1 MVNDDGTFRKI
12 THLGMSFGSPRSVEN
27 SAVGDSSVVA
37 DINNISAK
45 SDDVAIDD
53 SAPAP
58 ASKQPRKSKSVGF
71 VSTGK
76 VRWFLKKES
85 ITAATFQDED
95 YPVDFSER
103 KVLRKQVKSE
113 RVQSSM
119 PFSMSLLDNGAFAA
133 KESSRHQYAIKPVI
147 TNQTT
152 SNKQIQ
158 VVLLQSQQYTQIL
171 YQTMKHIHQDRDLLF
186 EALLK
191 WCGFF
196 HGANTIDDRG
206 GGSKRG
212 ALAAFL
218 TILPPK
224 LGTRALLELFHDGN
238 YLDLL
243 KFPSPSGGSR
253 DKIETKAVATV
264 KGNGQQTALDSLEGD
279 LAPFSL
285 NDDEE
290 VEQDILSPNETEIQT
305 RDGSNDALL
314 QKLVAEHGLEDDCPL
329 PTDDYSRALLWKYCL
344 SVAGASW
351 HAASLLVESEN
362 EHHADVAINWGGGRH
377 HAHAGKAGGFCYV
390 NDIVLAIKRL
400 LQSQSIDASGIPT
413 PSRVLY
419 IDIDIHHCDG
429 VQQAFYSTDR
439 VMTASFHRNSPGFFP
454 ATSGFVREKGEI
466 DTAGFGYNLNVP
478 LPTGIDDVTFIRMYR
493 KMVFGLVNS
502 FDPDFIVLCVGAD
515 GLEGDA
521 LVTGKLHST
530 DHSSTGEGWSL
541 SPEGLAECVRITS
554 SLCAG
559 LSEDMICTRPM
570 KEEKKENQPD
580 ETASDCSHPETK
592 ATHDSRE
599 SFQVGKRR
607 KLLVLGGGGYTP
619 TETARANLLC
629 TAAACE
635 GARSGLLWSELPKD
649 IPSHDYFPRYGPLFE
664 LVSEEKKQDIWN
676 SYDDQSSA
684 VNPCNVETK
693 KSTSPFF
700 DRHALQQ
707 GIHAIELACLFI
719 DRQRKK
725 AANSSISFNSY
736 SEPNDR
742 DDDIW
747 VEDTRRKKK
756 SSQGGRRRKKKKEV

>member
-1 MVNDDGTFRKI
+1 
-12 THLGMSFGSPRSVEN
+12 MSFGSPLSVES
-27 SAVGDSSVVA
+27 SAVGDSILSSVVI
-37 DINNISAK
+37 DNNISAK
-45 SDDVAIDD
+45 SDDVAAE
-53 SAPAP
+53 SPAPAP
-58 ASKQPRKSKSVGF
+58 ASKEPRKRKSVGF

-95 YPVDFSER
+95 YPVDFSEERR
-103 KVLRKQVKSE
+103 KVLRKQVVKSE

-171 YQTMKHIHQDRDLLF
+171 YQTMKHIHQDRDLLL

-243 KFPSPSGGSR
+243 EFPSPSGGSR
-253 DKIETKAVATV
+253 EIETNAVATL
-264 KGNGQQTALDSLEGD
+264 KGD

-290 VEQDILSPNETEIQT
+290 GEQDILSPNETEIQT
-305 RDGSNDALL
+305 RDGSNDVLL
-314 QKLVAEHGLEDDCPL
+314 QKLLAEHGLEDDCPL

-344 SVAGASW
+344 SIAGASW

-362 EHHADVAINWGGGRH
+362 IHHADVAINWGGGRH

-400 LQSQSIDASGIPT
+400 LQSQSVDASGIPS

-493 KMVFGLVNS
+493 KMLFGLVNS
-502 FDPDFIVLCVGAD
+502 FDPNFIVLCVGAD

-559 LSEDMICTRPM
+559 LSEEMICTRPIQ
-570 KEEKKENQPD
+570 EEKKENQPD

-592 ATHDSRE
+592 TTYDSRE
-599 SFQVGKRR
+599 SLHQVGKRR

-619 TETARANLLC
+619 TETARLNLLC

-676 SYDDQSSA
+676 SYDAQSSA
-684 VNPCNVETK
+684 ITPCNVETK
-693 KSTSPFF
+693 ESTSPFF

-756 SSQGGRRRKKKKEV
+756 ASQGGRRRKKKKEV

>member
-1 MVNDDGTFRKI
+1 
-12 THLGMSFGSPRSVEN
+12 MSFGSPLSTES
-27 SAVGDSSVVA
+27 SAAGVFSVA
-37 DINNISAK
+37 DNKNGEDAT
-45 SDDVAIDD
+45 VEE
-53 SAPAP
+53 SAPASSSP
-58 ASKQPRKSKSVGF
+58 SKQPRKSKSVGF
-71 VSTGK
+71 APTGK
-76 VRWFLKKES
+76 VRWFMKKES
-85 ITAATFQDED
+85 ITAASFQDEE
-95 YPVDFSER
+95 YPVDFSEERR
-103 KVLRKQVKSE
+103 KVLRKQVVKPE
-113 RVQSSM
+113 RVQSNM
-119 PFSMSLLDNGAFAA
+119 PFSMSLLDNGAFAM
-133 KESSRHQYAIKPVI
+133 KEKSQHVLKPMITKHTSSK
-147 TNQTT
+147 
-152 SNKQIQ
+152 KQIQ
-158 VVLLQSQQYTQIL
+158 VVLLQSHQYTQIL
-171 YQTMKHIHQDRDLLF
+171 YQTMKHIHQDRDLLLD
-186 EALLK
+186 ALLK

-196 HGANTIDDRG
+196 HGAKTIEKTSSG

-224 LGTRALLELFHDGN
+224 LGTRTLLELFHDSN

-243 KFPSPSGGSR
+243 EFPSPSGRSSEF
-253 DKIETKAVATV
+253 ETQAAPAA
-264 KGNGQQTALDSLEGD
+264 KGNDQHTALDSLEDD

-285 NDDEE
+285 DDEG
-290 VEQDILSPNETEIQT
+290 EQDISSPDYSSPNYSSPNDTESQAH
-305 RDGSNDALL
+305 DNANNDALL
-314 QKLVAEHGLEDDCPL
+314 QKLLAGHGLEDDCPL

-362 EHHADVAINWGGGRH
+362 DHHADVAINWGGGRH

-400 LQSQSIDASGIPT
+400 TLSQSVDEAGVST

-478 LPTGIDDVTFIRMYR
+478 LPPGIDDVTFIRMYR
-493 KMVFGLVNS
+493 KMLFGLVKS

-530 DHSSTGEGWSL
+530 DHSSTGEGWSF
-541 SPEGLAECVRITS
+541 SPEGMAECVRITS

-559 LSEDMICTRPM
+559 LNEEMICTRPT
-570 KEEKKENQPD
+570 KEEKEKNENHH
-580 ETASDCSHPETK
+580 EENASDCSQLETE
-592 ATHDSRE
+592 ATNGARD
-599 SFQVGKRR
+599 SFQFGKRR

-619 TETARANLLC
+619 TQTARANLLC

-635 GARSGLLWSELPKD
+635 GARRGLLWSELPKD

-664 LVSEEKKQDIWN
+664 LVSEEKKEEIWN
-676 SYDDQSSA
+676 SYDAQSSA
-684 VNPCNVETK
+684 NPCNTVTK
-693 KSTSPFF
+693 DPTSSFF

-707 GIHAIELACLFI
+707 GSHAIELACLFI

-725 AANSSISFNSY
+725 AANSTFNSY
-736 SEPNDR
+736 NEPNDC

-756 SSQGGRRRKKKKEV
+756 ASQGGRRRKKKKEV